1 MSVKRICVYCGSSSG
16 AKPEYTRAAVELGGL
31 LVKNNIELV
40 YGGADRGLMGAV
52 AGAVLS
58 GGGAVT
64 GVIPRSFA
72 ARVAHQGLTKLHV
85 VDSMH
90 ARKQLLF
97 DLSDGFIVLP
107 GGLGTLEEMFEQLTW
122 SQIGLHS
129 KPCGILNVCGYFD
142 RLLGFLDY
150 SVTEQ
155 FVHQAH
161 RDMILVE
168 ESPQNLLDKIIR
180 YQAQRID
187 KWTGSRQRD

>member
-16 AKPEYTRAAVELGGL
+16 AKPEYARAAVELGGL

-107 GGLGTLEEMFEQLTW
+107 GGLGKLEEMFEQLTW

-142 RLLGFLDY
+142 RLLGFLNY

>member
-129 KPCGILNVCGYFD
+129 KPCGILNVRGYFD

-161 RDMILVE
+161 RDMILV
-168 ESPQNLLDKIIR
+168 
-180 YQAQRID
+180 
-187 KWTGSRQRD
+187 